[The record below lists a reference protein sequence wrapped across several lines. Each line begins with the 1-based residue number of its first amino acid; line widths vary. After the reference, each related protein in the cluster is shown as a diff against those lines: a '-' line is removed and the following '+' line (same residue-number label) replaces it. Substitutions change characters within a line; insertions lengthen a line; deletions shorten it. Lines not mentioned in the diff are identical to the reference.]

1 MDFLKTYIKL
11 VVNQVCA
18 GVGVTR
24 VTATPK
30 PPSNVCGGRL
40 LLSDQCDDPQ
50 GRGYPVIILAMLAR
64 APETLFSLRGITD
77 MLGKSMPYL
86 LGLL

>member
-1 MDFLKTYIKL
+1 MDFLLTYIKL

-40 LLSDQCDDPQ
+40 LLSDQRDGTP
-50 GRGYPVIILAMLAR
+50 GRVYPVTILAMLAR
-64 APETLFSLRGITD
+64 APRVLFYLNGITD
-77 MLGKSMPYL
+77 MLE
-86 LGLL
+86 